1 MQNGAFIQPCRR
13 NTMQM
18 TSNPYLFVADEPNTG
33 LENIIE
39 GILNKEED
47 ALEALYEL
55 TLARVYGLAVKITNS
70 KELAEEVVVDTYWQ
84 VWKDALNYKL
94 YKGPLIAWVLVICRS
109 RAIDAI
115 RSNAA
120 HFHTSAEAC
129 DWSEELASYSGEGL
143 LQPENQLQQSQSHG
157 VLHQYMKALNATQKQ
172 LLYLGYFKGLSHEE
186 IAAHMRMPLGT
197 VKSSIKRAQ
206 ITLKQQLIDLDGI

>member
-1 MQNGAFIQPCRR
+1 
-13 NTMQM
+13 MQM
-18 TSNPYLFVADEPNTG
+18 TSNPYLFLADEPNSG

-120 HFHTSAEAC
+120 HFHISAEAC
-129 DWSEELASYSGEGL
+129 DWSEELASCSGAGL

-157 VLHQYMKALNATQKQ
+157 VLHQYMNALNATQKQ

-197 VKSSIKRAQ
+197 VKSAIKRAQ
-206 ITLKQQLIDLDGI
+206 ATLKQQLIDLDGI

>member
-1 MQNGAFIQPCRR
+1 
-13 NTMQM
+13 M
-18 TSNPYLFVADEPNTG
+18 TLNPYLFVADEPNTG

-55 TLARVYGLAVKITNS
+55 TLARVYGLAVKITSS
-70 KELAEEVVVDTYWQ
+70 KELAEEVVVDTFWQ
-84 VWKDALNYKL
+84 VWKDAPNYNRH
-94 YKGPLIAWVLVICRS
+94 KGPLIAWVLVICRS

-115 RSNAA
+115 RRNAA
-120 HFHTSAEAC
+120 HFHTNAGAC
-129 DWSEELASYSGEGL
+129 DWSEELASCSGEGL

-157 VLHQYMKALNATQKQ
+157 ALHRYMNTLNATQKQ

-186 IAAHMRMPLGT
+186 IAAHMLMPLGT
-197 VKSSIKRAQ
+197 VKSGIKRAQ
-206 ITLKQQLIDLDGI
+206 ATLKQQLIDLDGI

>member
-1 MQNGAFIQPCRR
+1 
-13 NTMQM
+13 M
-18 TSNPYLFVADEPNTG
+18 TLNPYLFLADEPNTG

-39 GILNKEED
+39 GILNQEEC

-55 TLARVYGLAVKITNS
+55 TLARVYGLAIKITNS

-84 VWKDALNYKL
+84 VWKDAQNYNQ
-94 YKGPLIAWVLVICRS
+94 YKGPLIAWLLVICRS

-115 RSNAA
+115 RANAM
-120 HFHTSAEAC
+120 HFHANAEAC
-129 DWSEELASYSGEGL
+129 DWSEELAACSGEGL

-157 VLHQYMKALNATQKQ
+157 ALHQYMDALNATQKQ

-186 IAAHMRMPLGT
+186 IAAHMLMPLGT
-197 VKSSIKRAQ
+197 VKSAIKRAQ
-206 ITLKQQLIDLDGI
+206 ATLKKQLIDLDRI

>member
-1 MQNGAFIQPCRR
+1 
-13 NTMQM
+13 MQM
-18 TSNPYLFVADEPNTG
+18 TSNPYLFLADEPNSG

-55 TLARVYGLAVKITNS
+55 THARVYGLAVKITNS

-120 HFHTSAEAC
+120 HFHISAEAC
-129 DWSEELASYSGEGL
+129 DWSEELASCSGAGL

-157 VLHQYMKALNATQKQ
+157 VLHQYMNALNATQKQ

-197 VKSSIKRAQ
+197 VKSAIKRAQ
-206 ITLKQQLIDLDGI
+206 ATLKQQLIDLDGI